1 MPCEHFMEKCALS
14 HLARDRL
21 AQPASLK
28 SDPTTV
34 SALVVKSG
42 RICRLCVWPIFPITA
57 LAYWREMGC
66 KCCPSAKCQCVMSS
80 DHISVNKLCNP
91 YWNATSDFCSTKK
104 NTPLLSFKLKYSV
117 FQFENVLMGFDTAN
131 GFWDRRARL
140 CNVHFQG
147 HSVCARDTAVSGRV
161 QWPVPPSRVLAPHMC
176 VAGAVGEMCDLYLGS
191 GCFSTSQKNRFF
203 LLILSPKQAIVSN
216 FMQFY
221 YSNLPKEGGVCG
233 NVMNSSQSVCLW
245 QLSLFNRQ

>member
-66 KCCPSAKCQCVMSS
+66 KCCPSAKCQCVVSS
-80 DHISVNKLCNP
+80 DHIPVNKLCNP
-91 YWNATSDFCSTKK
+91 HWNATSDFCSTKK

-117 FQFENVLMGFDTAN
+117 FQFENILMGFETAE
-131 GFWDRRARL
+131 
-140 CNVHFQG
+140 
-147 HSVCARDTAVSGRV
+147 RDCVTSISKVILFA
-161 QWPVPPSRVLAPHMC
+161 PETPPSLAGSADPSPLAASGAAHVCGRGGGGNGRSVSWEWVLLP
-176 VAGAVGEMCDLYLGS
+176 LPK
-191 GCFSTSQKNRFF
+191 KNRF
-203 LLILSPKQAIVSN
+203 
-216 FMQFY
+216 
-221 YSNLPKEGGVCG
+221 
-233 NVMNSSQSVCLW
+233 
-245 QLSLFNRQ
+245 

>member
-66 KCCPSAKCQCVMSS
+66 KCCPSAKCQCVVSS
-80 DHISVNKLCNP
+80 DHIPVNKLCNP
-91 YWNATSDFCSTKK
+91 HWNATSDFCSTKK

-117 FQFENVLMGFDTAN
+117 FQFENILMGFDTAN

-147 HSVCARDTAVSGRV
+147 HSVCARDTAVFVRV
-161 QWPVPPSRVLAPHMC
+161 QWPVPPSRVWRRTC
-176 VAGAVGEMCDLYLGS
+176 VWPGRWGKWAICILGVGAS
-191 GCFSTSQKNRFF
+191 PPPKKKS
-203 LLILSPKQAIVSN
+203 LLI
-216 FMQFY
+216 F
-221 YSNLPKEGGVCG
+221 
-233 NVMNSSQSVCLW
+233 
-245 QLSLFNRQ
+245 